1 MVSTGTIF
9 YFATCLHLKSGLQE
23 VYGGEFPCWG
33 SPHWAREL
41 QQQEEGILSEAR
53 AWCTQTLFSKATAHP
68 QALPFLSPA
77 WRAANTAKGHGMLPV
92 QIHPGLTWIW
102 STLLLPWPRDIIKPT
117 FTTLRAAYWDW
128 IITGGTKAFESNTTN
143 LILYVNKLS
152 CQTTPKKPGL
162 TDLNCLLYVFSKLC
176 SVTDFDL
183 L

>member
-1 MVSTGTIF
+1 MFPLAPPFILPLATIWNQDCRRFLVDSFLADEAHTEQGNFNKRRRVF
-9 YFATCLHLKSGLQE
+9 YLKAELDAHRPFSPGLQ
-23 VYGGEFPCWG
+23 
-33 SPHWAREL
+33 L
-41 QQQEEGILSEAR
+41 
-53 AWCTQTLFSKATAHP
+53 TQ

-77 WRAANTAKGHGMLPV
+77 WRAANIAKGHRMLPV